1 MTIIVNILTMNSNF
15 LSQKT
20 PHEIDNI
27 IAQRMRGIRKRQK
40 LSQEKLSEKS
50 GVSLGSVKRFE
61 RSGEI
66 SLISLTKIAIALSCE
81 DGLISLFAEQPFLS
95 IQEVIDEQD

>member
-1 MTIIVNILTMNSNF
+1 M
-15 LSQKT
+15 
-20 PHEIDNI
+20 
-27 IAQRMRGIRKRQK
+27 
-40 LSQEKLSEKS
+40 
-50 GVSLGSVKRFE
+50 GSVKRFE

>member
-1 MTIIVNILTMNSNF
+1 MNINF
-15 LSQKT
+15 LNQKT
-20 PHEIDNI
+20 PREIEAI
-27 IAQRMRGIRKRQK
+27 IAERIRSIRKRQK
-40 LSQEKLSEKS
+40 LSQVRLSEKS

-66 SLISLTKIAIALSCE
+66 SLFSLIKIAIALNCE
-81 DGLISLFAEQPFLS
+81 DELVNLFADRPFLS

>member
-1 MTIIVNILTMNSNF
+1 MNINF
-15 LSQKT
+15 LTQKT
-20 PHEIDNI
+20 PHEIDAI
-27 IAQRMRGIRKRQK
+27 IAQRIRSIRKRRK

-66 SLISLTKIAIALSCE
+66 SLISLTKIAIALNCE
-81 DGLISLFAEQPFLS
+81 DELINLFAEQPFLS

>member
-1 MTIIVNILTMNSNF
+1 MNNNF
-15 LSQKT
+15 STQKT
-20 PHEIDNI
+20 PREINAI
-27 IAQRMRGIRKRQK
+27 IAQRIRSIRKRQK

-66 SLISLTKIAIALSCE
+66 SLISLTKIAIALNCE
-81 DGLISLFAEQPFLS
+81 DDLINLFTDQPFQS
-95 IQEVIDEQD
+95 IQEVIDGQD

>member
-1 MTIIVNILTMNSNF
+1 MNSNF

-20 PHEIDNI
+20 PREIDNI

>member
-1 MTIIVNILTMNSNF
+1 MVISDNILAMNINF
-15 LSQKT
+15 LTQKT
-20 PHEIDNI
+20 PLEIGI
-27 IAQRMRGIRKRQK
+27 LIARRIRSIRKRQK

-50 GVSLGSVKRFE
+50 GVSLGSLKRFE

-66 SLISLTKIAIALSCE
+66 SLMSLTKIAIALNCE
-81 DGLISLFAEQPFLS
+81 DELINLFADRPFLS

>member
-1 MTIIVNILTMNSNF
+1 MNINF
-15 LSQKT
+15 LNQKT
-20 PHEIDNI
+20 PHEIDTI
-27 IAQRMRGIRKRQK
+27 IAQRIRSIRKRQK

-66 SLISLTKIAIALSCE
+66 SLISLTKIAIALNCE
-81 DGLISLFAEQPFLS
+81 DELINLFAEQPFLS

>member
-1 MTIIVNILTMNSNF
+1 MNSNF

-27 IAQRMRGIRKRQK
+27 IAQRIRSIRKRQK

-81 DGLISLFAEQPFLS
+81 DGLISLFADQPFLS